1 MKKISEMSE
10 LNKNKLIALGEAL
23 IDFIPDRTG
32 CEFYEVTGFE
42 PKVGGAPA
50 NVCCAYAVLGG
61 KAGMI
66 TQLGNDPFGDKILRE
81 LAMFGIET
89 TEVARTDAANT
100 ALAFVSLSK
109 NGDRTFSF
117 YRKPSAD
124 MLYSP
129 EQLNQA
135 YFTDAYAFHFCSV
148 DLGDFPMRE
157 AHKRAIEYAKQSGAL
172 VSFDPNLRFQLW
184 GDAEKLKQTVNEFI
198 PFADILKI
206 SDDELEFIT
215 GETDVEKALPALFA
229 KGVKLLV
236 YTCGAKGGYAF
247 TKNARAY
254 SAPRAVEAV
263 DTTGAGDGFIGSF
276 LFMLNQSGIT
286 PANIAELDER
296 TLQKCIDFSVDFCS
310 VSVTKRGAMSSYPT
324 MEEMKQ
330 L

>member
-1 MKKISEMSE
+1 MNKI
-10 LNKNKLIALGEAL
+10 KLISLGEAL
-23 IDFIPDRTG
+23 IDFMPDKTG
-32 CEFYEVTGFE
+32 CAFYEVTGFE

-61 KAGMI
+61 RAGMI

-81 LAMFGIET
+81 LTSFGIET

-109 NGDRTFSF
+109 DGERTFSF
-117 YRKPSAD
+117 YRRPSAD

-129 EQLNQA
+129 EQLNEA
-135 YFTDAYAFHFCSV
+135 YFSDAYAFHFCSV

-157 AHKRAIEYAKQSGAL
+157 AHRRAIEYAKQSGAL
-172 VSFDPNLRFQLW
+172 VSFDPNLRFPLW
-184 GDAEKLKQTVNEFI
+184 DDVEKLRQTVNEFI

-206 SDDELEFIT
+206 SDEELEFIT
-215 GETDVEKALPALFA
+215 GETDVEKALPALFN

-247 TKNARAY
+247 TKDARAY
-254 SAPRAVEAV
+254 CAPRAVKAV

-276 LFMLNQSGIT
+276 LFMLHQSGIT
-286 PANIAELDER
+286 PDSIVEIDAKA
-296 TLQKCIDFSVDFCS
+296 LQKCIDFSVEFCS
-310 VSVTKRGAMSSYPT
+310 ISVTRRGAMSSYPT
-324 MEEMKQ
+324 MEEMKAVK
-330 L
+330 